1 MKKLVI
7 LLFFSFIPLLSLLSQ
22 EEVKFFAQGLFQI
35 DNVDEIKAIE
45 NTIRENSHVQIARLD
60 IPTNRF
66 FIISKDDPITDSM
79 LTNWFGEDAASLKC
93 IQFGQYGVDT
103 LKSYP
108 FIDCNE

>member
-1 MKKLVI
+1 MKKIAI

-60 IPTNRF
+60 IPTKRF
-66 FIISKDDPITDSM
+66 FIISKDEQITDSI
-79 LTNWFGEDAASLKC
+79 LANWFGENASSLKC
-93 IQFGQYGVDT
+93 IQYGQAGIDT
-103 LKSYP
+103 VKP
-108 FIDCNE
+108 FPFEDCSE